1 MKMKTESDDIMKHCD
16 KCNIDVRGSFKRCPL
31 CQHILTGE
39 NTPDEFPAVQ
49 SFYEKYKNIVKFAI
63 LITSSIS
70 IISIAVN
77 ILIPQSGKWSL
88 FVLFGVIC
96 FWITATVC
104 MKKRRVISQNISA
117 EAVIISILCVI
128 WDAFTGWHGW
138 SVDYVIPIIFSW
150 AMLGL
155 FIATKILKIR
165 MPDYVFSFV
174 ICIFFGIAPLIL
186 CLAGVTKILIPSVI
200 CIALSIMSF
209 ITLLLYDGR
218 ELWLTLSKKFH
229 I

>member
-1 MKMKTESDDIMKHCD
+1 MKRFLNLQFLSLL
-16 KCNIDVRGSFKRCPL
+16 SL
-31 CQHILTGE
+31 
-39 NTPDEFPAVQ
+39 
-49 SFYEKYKNIVKFAI
+49 
-63 LITSSIS
+63 S

-77 ILIPQSGKWSL
+77 ILLPQSGHWSL

-96 FWITATVC
+96 FWLTTNIC
-104 MKKRRVISQNISA
+104 IKKRQIISQNIAA

-128 WDAFTGWHGW
+128 WDKFTGWHGW

-155 FIATKILKIR
+155 FVATKILKIK

-174 ICIFFGIAPLIL
+174 ICIFFGLAPFIL
-186 CLAGVTKILIPSVI
+186 CITGVTKILIPSVI
-200 CIALSIMSF
+200 CIALSIISF
-209 ITLLLYDGR
+209 ITLVLYDGK
-218 ELWLTLSKKFH
+218 ELVLTLSKKFH